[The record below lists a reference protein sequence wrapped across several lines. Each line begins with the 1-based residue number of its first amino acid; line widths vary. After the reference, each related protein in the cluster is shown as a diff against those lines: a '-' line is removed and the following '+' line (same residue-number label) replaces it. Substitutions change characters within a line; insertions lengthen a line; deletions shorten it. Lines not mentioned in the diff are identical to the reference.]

1 MMERFDLSGAWE
13 LLPVAQ
19 FDGKYEGRN
28 WLAAQVPGHVQQVA
42 GLEGYAGKVVY
53 RKRFDFSPRPG
64 RRYFLRL
71 NGAFYWSIAYL
82 NGTRLGA
89 NEGYF
94 FPVEYE
100 ITSLLR
106 GQNELLVEL
115 DCPDEPDQEN
125 KRQITGVFHHWDSI
139 DPAANPGG
147 LWLPV
152 EVIATGEARIQSA
165 AGTVL
170 YLEDR
175 AKSAR
180 LSARVTLDTP
190 GPAGLDLR
198 VSFIPRTFEGEPVV
212 FTRRVSKAGGLNTY
226 QYELTLPDPRLWWT
240 WDQGR
245 PDLYTLRVE
254 ALAPGA
260 AEPSDVWEAAFG
272 IRTIEMR
279 DYICRLNGRRIY
291 LRGNNY
297 PPGDT
302 RLATMTRERA
312 DRDVALARECNL
324 NLLRVHAHVD
334 HPAFYD
340 ACDAAGMLLWQ
351 DFPLQWRYQP
361 LIQAQAVRQVEKM
374 IALLRNHPSIAVWCM
389 HNEPIRMYDS
399 RKIPGAGALARFL
412 FSLLVWNCNRDRMD
426 LALAARARFL
436 NPHRFITRCSGERGL
451 GRRPGDIHSYFGWYF
466 GPLRWLHKTYTHHPD
481 HLRFVTEFG
490 AQSLPNRES
499 AVRFMDPDI
508 RKIDWRTL
516 KARHSYQP
524 FFMKFFANPKRFPD
538 LASFITATQ
547 DHQAE
552 VNHYYIDRIRA
563 RKFKPGGGV
572 VAFSFHDANP
582 AITWSIVDY
591 WRVPKSSYA
600 EMKKAMSPV
609 AAFAIPDRG
618 CYRRGDVARIAVH
631 AVNDTPTSAPV
642 KVVVRIVSPVG
653 ETIVDETREAELA
666 ADAPAL
672 VLMNPEVRLRW
683 EGEYRVELELTGPD
697 GPLRRDYRIQVG

>member
-1 MMERFDLSGAWE
+1 MARFDLSGAWE

-19 FDGKYEGRN
+19 FDGKYEGRD
-28 WLAAQVPGHVQQVA
+28 WLPAPVPGHWQQVA

-53 RKRFDFSPRPG
+53 RRRFDFAPEPG

-82 NGTRLGA
+82 NGARLGA

-100 ITSLLR
+100 ITSLLC
-106 GQNELLVEL
+106 GANELLVEL
-115 DCPDEPDQEN
+115 DCPEELNKEN

-152 EVIATGEARIQSA
+152 EIISTGPARITEA
-165 AGTVL
+165 AFTVL
-170 YLEDR
+170 EIADN
-175 AKSAR
+175 AASAR
-180 LSARVTLDTP
+180 VSGRVTLDTL
-190 GPAGLDLR
+190 GPADLDLR
-198 VSFIPRTFEGEPVV
+198 VSFLPRTFTGEPVV
-212 FTRRVSKAGGLNTY
+212 FERRVGTAGGVNTF
-226 QYELTLPDPRLWWT
+226 QDQTTLPDPRLWWT
-240 WDQGR
+240 WDHGR

-254 ALAPGA
+254 VRDPGA
-260 AEPSDVWEAAFG
+260 AEPSDAWESAFG
-272 IRTIEMR
+272 VRTVEMR

-302 RLATMTRERA
+302 RLAVVTRERA
-312 DRDVALARECNL
+312 DRDAALARDCNL

-340 ACDAAGMLLWQ
+340 ACDAAGILLWQ

-361 LIQAQAVRQVEKM
+361 TIQDQAVRQVGKM
-374 IALLRNHPSIAVWCM
+374 IAFLGNHPSVAMWCM

-399 RKIPGAGALARFL
+399 RKIPGPFTLARFL

-426 LALAARARFL
+426 LALTARARTL
-436 NPHRFITRCSGERGL
+436 DQHRFITRASGERGL

-466 GPLRWLHKTYTHHPD
+466 GPLRWFHKTYTDHPD

-490 AQSLPNRES
+490 AQSLPNLES
-499 AVRFMDPDI
+499 SVRFMDLDI
-508 RKIDWRTL
+508 KKIDWRAL
-516 KARHSYQP
+516 SARHSYQG
-524 FFMKFFANPKRFPD
+524 FFMNFVANPKRFPD
-538 LASFITATQ
+538 LASFIAATQ
-547 DHQAE
+547 RHQAE
-552 VNHYYIDRIRA
+552 VNYYYIDRIRA
-563 RKFKPGGGV
+563 RKFQPGGGV

-582 AITWSIVDY
+582 AVTWSLIDY

-618 CYRRGDVARIAVH
+618 RYRRGEVARIAVLT
-631 AVNDTPTSAPV
+631 VNDTPAPAPI
-642 KVVVRIVSPVG
+642 KVTARIVSPVG
-653 ETIVDETREAELA
+653 ETILDETREAELA
-666 ADAPAL
+666 PDAHAQ
-672 VLMNPEVRLRW
+672 VLMSPEVRLRW
-683 EGEYRVELELTGPD
+683 EGQYHIELELTGP
-697 GPLRRDYRIQVG
+697 GGLLRRDYRVRVR